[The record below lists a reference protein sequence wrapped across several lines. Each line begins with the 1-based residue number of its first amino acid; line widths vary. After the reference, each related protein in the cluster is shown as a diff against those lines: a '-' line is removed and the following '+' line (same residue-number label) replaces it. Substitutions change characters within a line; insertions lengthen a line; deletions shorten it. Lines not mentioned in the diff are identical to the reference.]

1 VIELIKMHTRI
12 WAFLLCERNDRLMTW
27 SCVSCSSVPWLWILI
42 VGISCF
48 FYSNSVPW
56 VVSLLLSLIFPYSRI
71 ASLTSKIYRSL
82 TCDMYASYSWFYTS
96 LFICIHCVPHPLHFD
111 IWLSYSNCSVNIWT
125 EGNVYEDNIYKK

>member
-1 VIELIKMHTRI
+1 MIELIKMHTRM
-12 WAFLLCERNDRLMTW
+12 WAFLLCERNGRLMTW
-27 SCVSCSSVPWLWILI
+27 SCVCPVHLCHDFESWSLEYPV
-42 VGISCF
+42 F
-48 FYSNSVPW
+48 FSNSVPW

-82 TCDMYASYSWFYTS
+82 TCDIYASYSWFYTS

-111 IWLSYSNCSVNIWT
+111 IGLSYSHWSVNIRT